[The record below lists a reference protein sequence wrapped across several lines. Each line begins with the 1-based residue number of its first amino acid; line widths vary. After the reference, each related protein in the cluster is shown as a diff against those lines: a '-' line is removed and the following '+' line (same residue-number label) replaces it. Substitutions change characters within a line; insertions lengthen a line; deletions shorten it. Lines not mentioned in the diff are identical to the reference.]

1 MPKASK
7 KQQEPSGPF
16 GDMFPYRE
24 TFETYRELPKKSRH
38 PEEVMR
44 ELRSIAR
51 KEDVRWQTGQ
61 ISGTYFHGGMEHFAY
76 LNRVFAL
83 FSRANS
89 APSIRAVIAII
100 SPSNL
105 VPLGHMSRCSRL
117 TCENSANT
125 RLR

>member
-1 MPKASK
+1 MPKAAK

-24 TFETYRELPKKSRH
+24 TFEIYRELPKKSRQ

-83 FSRANS
+83 FSH
-89 APSIRAVIAII
+89 V
-100 SPSNL
+100 
-105 VPLGHMSRCSRL
+105 
-117 TCENSANT
+117 
-125 RLR
+125 